1 MTFSATRE
9 KPGKTSFPGQAVAEI
24 FSATRE
30 NL

>member
-9 KPGKTSFPGQAVAEI
+9 KPGKTGSAGQAVGEI